1 MNRNDFL
8 DRASNYA
15 QVSATDIVGLKEVLG
30 RYPYFQPARALL
42 VRALKI
48 SDDISFQEELKDAAL
63 HAGDRRLLKQIIEG
77 KLPEIVKEVEVT
89 VESTEAEIFANPSLE
104 AEPVGVALEEVFS
117 SSETDTTSD
126 TIEIAAEEQQE
137 EEEPVFEVPPVVKE
151 AEILSQI
158 LEYPEIAEVSN
169 DQASIVSAPPHEE
182 NQLPEKLSFTE
193 WLKRSK
199 MEHPAEPKKEIE
211 KEPFSVAPKEKVEE
225 ESLIS
230 KFIETDPRISPPTK
244 AAFFSPVDMARKS
257 VEDRDDVVSETLA
270 KIYAAQGDIQRA
282 IRIYNKLSLL
292 YPEKNSYFA
301 ALIEKL
307 ENPS

>member
-8 DRASNYA
+8 ERASNYA
-15 QVSATDIVGLKEVLG
+15 QISAGDIVGLKEVLA
-30 RYPYFQPARALL
+30 RYPYFQPARALF
-42 VRALKI
+42 VRALKV

-63 HAGDRRLLKQIIEG
+63 HAGDRRLLKLIVEC
-77 KLPEIVKEVEVT
+77 KKPEIEKEVEIVLEPAE
-89 VESTEAEIFANPSLE
+89 VELVAISIQEEEPKKESVSSLE
-104 AEPVGVALEEVFS
+104 TV
-117 SSETDTTSD
+117 TSK
-126 TIEIAAEEQQE
+126 EINERVEGRKV
-137 EEEPVFEVPPVVKE
+137 EEPVFEMPPVVKE

-158 LEYPEIAEVSN
+158 LEYPEIAEVSS
-169 DQASIVSAPPHEE
+169 DQASIVSVPHQEE
-182 NQLPEKLSFTE
+182 NEQPQRLSFTE
-193 WLKRSK
+193 WLKRSRV
-199 MEHPAEPKKEIE
+199 EHPAEPKKEIE
-211 KEPFSVAPKEKVEE
+211 KEPILVAHKEKVEE

>member
-1 MNRNDFL
+1 MNRTDFL
-8 DRASNYA
+8 ERAANYA
-15 QVSATDIVGLKEVLG
+15 NVSATDIAGLQEVLA

-42 VRALKI
+42 LRAMKF
-48 SDDISFQEELKDAAL
+48 SDDISYQEELKDAAL
-63 HAGDRRLLKQIIEG
+63 HAGDRRLLRKIVEGIILA
-77 KLPEIVKEVEVT
+77 KIQEVSVP
-89 VESTEAEIFANPSLE
+89 VISSSFSLE
-104 AEPVGVALEEVFS
+104 PEPEVLLEEQLK
-117 SSETDTTSD
+117 
-126 TIEIAAEEQQE
+126 TIETPSISEEEKEEGIENNEPSAEESLE
-137 EEEPVFEVPPVVKE
+137 ELIEQPPVLKE

-158 LEYPEIAEVSN
+158 LDYPTVDDTLEKDIQPIPSAPKAIAE
-169 DQASIVSAPPHEE
+169 
-182 NQLPEKLSFTE
+182 PEKLSFTE

-199 MEHPAEPKKEIE
+199 VDHPAEPIPAKENL
-211 KEPFSVAPKEKVEE
+211 KEAPEVKPNVVEE
-225 ESLIS
+225 TLIS

-270 KIYAAQGDIQRA
+270 KIYASQGDIHRA

-301 ALIEKL
+301 ALIETL

>member
-1 MNRNDFL
+1 
-8 DRASNYA
+8 
-15 QVSATDIVGLKEVLG
+15 
-30 RYPYFQPARALL
+30 
-42 VRALKI
+42 
-48 SDDISFQEELKDAAL
+48 
-63 HAGDRRLLKQIIEG
+63 
-77 KLPEIVKEVEVT
+77 
-89 VESTEAEIFANPSLE
+89 
-104 AEPVGVALEEVFS
+104 
-117 SSETDTTSD
+117 
-126 TIEIAAEEQQE
+126 
-137 EEEPVFEVPPVVKE
+137 VKE

-158 LEYPEIAEVSN
+158 LEYPEIAEASN
-169 DQASIVSAPPHEE
+169 DQASVVSVPLQEE
-182 NQLPEKLSFTE
+182 NQPPQKLSFTE
-193 WLKRSK
+193 WLKRSRV
-199 MEHPAEPKKEIE
+199 EHPAEPKKEIE
-211 KEPFSVAPKEKVEE
+211 KESFSVAPNEKVEE

>member
-1 MNRNDFL
+1 MNRNEFL
-8 DRASNYA
+8 ERASNYA
-15 QVSATDIVGLKEVLG
+15 QVSAGDIVGLKEILG

-42 VRALKI
+42 VRALKV

-63 HAGDRRLLKQIIEG
+63 HAGDRRLLKQIVEG
-77 KLPEIVKEVEVT
+77 KMPEIEKEIEIVLETVEVEVVSISMQE
-89 VESTEAEIFANPSLE
+89 VETEN
-104 AEPVGVALEEVFS
+104 EPLEEATSIVEAAAATEIN
-117 SSETDTTSD
+117 ET
-126 TIEIAAEEQQE
+126 AEEDHQV
-137 EEEPVFEVPPVVKE
+137 EEPLFEVPPIVKE

-158 LEYPEIAEVSN
+158 LEYPEIVETSN

-182 NQLPEKLSFTE
+182 NQQPQKLSFTE
-193 WLKRSK
+193 WLKRSRV
-199 MEHPAEPKKEIE
+199 EHPAEPKKEIE
-211 KEPFSVAPKEKVEE
+211 KEPIGVAPKEKVEE

-270 KIYAAQGDIQRA
+270 KIYAAQGDVQRA

>member
-15 QVSATDIVGLKEVLG
+15 QVSASDILGLKEVLG
-30 RYPYFQPARALL
+30 RYPYFQPARVLL
-42 VRALKI
+42 VRALKV

-63 HAGDRRLLKQIIEG
+63 HAGDRRLLKQIVEG
-77 KLPEIVKEVEVT
+77 KMPEVVKEVEVIE
-89 VESTEAEIFANPSLE
+89 ESIEAEIVAIPMLA
-104 AEPVGVALEEVFS
+104 AEPEEVALEEDFS
-117 SSETDTTSD
+117 SSETDATSEN
-126 TIEIAAEEQQE
+126 IEIAPEEHQKE
-137 EEEPVFEVPPVVKE
+137 EAPVFEVPPVVKE

-158 LEYPEIAEVSN
+158 LEYPEIPEVSN

-182 NQLPEKLSFTE
+182 SQQPQKLSFTE
-193 WLKRSK
+193 WLKRSR
-199 MEHPAEPKKEIE
+199 MEHPAEPKKETE
-211 KEPFSVAPKEKVEE
+211 KEPVLVAPKEKVEE

>member
-1 MNRNDFL
+1 MNRTDFL
-8 DRASNYA
+8 ERAANYA
-15 QVSATDIVGLKEVLG
+15 NVSATDIAGLQEVIA

-42 VRALKI
+42 VRAMKLT
-48 SDDISFQEELKDAAL
+48 DDISYLEELKDAAL
-63 HAGDRRLLKQIIEG
+63 HAGDRRHLRMIVEGVIVPKNHEERILEKQ
-77 KLPEIVKEVEVT
+77 LSV
-89 VESTEAEIFANPSLE
+89 SLE
-104 AEPVGVALEEVFS
+104 PAPGFNFDEKLETTENISSNEELQLEVIENPEPSAEVRLEEL
-117 SSETDTTSD
+117 
-126 TIEIAAEEQQE
+126 IEQ
-137 EEEPVFEVPPVVKE
+137 PPILKD

-158 LEYPEIAEVSN
+158 LDYPIIEETPEKDVQPIPSAPKAIAE
-169 DQASIVSAPPHEE
+169 
-182 NQLPEKLSFTE
+182 PEKLSFTE

-199 MEHPAEPKKEIE
+199 VNHPAEPIPAKENL
-211 KEPFSVAPKEKVEE
+211 KEAPEVKPNAVEE
-225 ESLIS
+225 TLIS

-270 KIYAAQGDIQRA
+270 KIYAAQGDVQRA

-301 ALIEKL
+301 ALIETL

>member
-15 QVSATDIVGLKEVLG
+15 QVSASDIVGLKEVLG
-30 RYPYFQPARALL
+30 RYPYFQPARVLL
-42 VRALKI
+42 VRALKV

-63 HAGDRRLLKQIIEG
+63 HAGDRRLLKQIVEG
-77 KLPEIVKEVEVT
+77 KMPEVVKEVEDI
-89 VESTEAEIFANPSLE
+89 VESAEAEIVAIPMQEEEPE
-104 AEPVGVALEEVFS
+104 AVALEEGFS
-117 SSETDTTSD
+117 SSETDVTTE
-126 TIEIAAEEQQE
+126 TIEIAAEERQE
-137 EEEPVFEVPPVVKE
+137 EEAIVFEVPPVVKE

-169 DQASIVSAPPHEE
+169 DQASVVSGPLHEE
-182 NQLPEKLSFTE
+182 SQQPEKLSFTE
-193 WLKRSK
+193 WLKRSRL
-199 MEHPAEPKKEIE
+199 EHPAEPKKETE
-211 KEPFSVAPKEKVEE
+211 KEPVWVAPKEKVEE

-230 KFIETDPRISPPTK
+230 KFIETDPRISAPTK

>member
-8 DRASNYA
+8 ERASNYA
-15 QVSATDIVGLKEVLG
+15 QVSASDIAGLKEVLD
-30 RYPYFQPARALL
+30 RYPYFQPARVLL
-42 VRALKI
+42 VRALKV

-63 HAGDRRLLKQIIEG
+63 HAGDRRLLRQIVEG
-77 KLPEIVKEVEVT
+77 KLPEAIKEAEVIE
-89 VESTEAEIFANPSLE
+89 ESTEAEAFEIPMLAV
-104 AEPVGVALEEVFS
+104 EPEEVALEAGFS
-117 SSETDTTSD
+117 SSETDVTTE
-126 TIEIAAEEQQE
+126 TIEIAAEERQE
-137 EEEPVFEVPPVVKE
+137 EEAIVFEAPPVLKE

-169 DQASIVSAPPHEE
+169 DQASIVSAPHHVES
-182 NQLPEKLSFTE
+182 QQPERLSFTE
-193 WLKRSK
+193 WLKRSRV
-199 MEHPAEPKKEIE
+199 EYPAKPKKEAE
-211 KEPFSVAPKEKVEE
+211 REPVSVAPKEKVEE

>member
-1 MNRNDFL
+1 MNRSDFL
-8 DRASNYA
+8 ERAANYA
-15 QVSATDIVGLKEVLG
+15 NVSATDIAGLQEVLG

-42 VRALKI
+42 VRALKL
-48 SDDISFQEELKDAAL
+48 SDDFSYQEELKDAAL
-63 HAGDRRLLKQIIEG
+63 HAGDRRLLRTIVESVVLTKIEEEGITEKQPIVSLEPEPEIHPVEKSKTTESLSLIEE
-77 KLPEIVKEVEVT
+77 LPEDGIESIVPSADISLEVLIEQPSIVK
-89 VESTEAEIFANPSLE
+89 
-104 AEPVGVALEEVFS
+104 
-117 SSETDTTSD
+117 D
-126 TIEIAAEEQQE
+126 
-137 EEEPVFEVPPVVKE
+137 

-158 LEYPEIAEVSN
+158 LDYPAVSENKEKDFQPIPTAPQAIAE
-169 DQASIVSAPPHEE
+169 
-182 NQLPEKLSFTE
+182 PEKLSFTE

-199 MEHPAEPKKEIE
+199 IEHRAESTHSKENLKETLDPK
-211 KEPFSVAPKEKVEE
+211 PKVVE

-270 KIYAAQGDIQRA
+270 KIYAAQGDVQRA

-301 ALIEKL
+301 ALIETL

>member
-1 MNRNDFL
+1 M
-8 DRASNYA
+8 
-15 QVSATDIVGLKEVLG
+15 E
-30 RYPYFQPARALL
+30 PADE
-42 VRALKI
+42 I
-48 SDDISFQEELKDAAL
+48 
-63 HAGDRRLLKQIIEG
+63 
-77 KLPEIVKEVEVT
+77 EIVQTPEGGLQ
-89 VESTEAEIFANPSLE
+89 ININPSSDE
-104 AEPVGVALEEVFS
+104 ESEEESEEGSEEGSEEVAPAVELDEYRDEQPISTADAVKQQFG
-117 SSETDTTSD
+117 E
-126 TIEIAAEEQQE
+126 AADEMIK
-137 EEEPVFEVPPVVKE
+137 EEEPVFEVPPDVKE

>member
-8 DRASNYA
+8 DRVSNYA
-15 QVSATDIVGLKEVLG
+15 QVSASDILGLKEVLG

-63 HAGDRRLLKQIIEG
+63 HAGDRKLLKQIVEG
-77 KLPEIVKEVEVT
+77 KMPEGVKEVEVI
-89 VESTEAEIFANPSLE
+89 VELKEVEIDEVPKHE
-104 AEPVGVALEEVFS
+104 AEPERVALEEGIPRP
-117 SSETDTTSD
+117 ETDISA
-126 TIEIAAEEQQE
+126 EIKEIVPDKRQDEA
-137 EEEPVFEVPPVVKE
+137 PVFEVNPVVKE

-158 LEYPEIAEVSN
+158 LEYPEIAEASN
-169 DQASIVSAPPHEE
+169 DQASIVSAIPHDE
-182 NQLPEKLSFTE
+182 NQQPQKLSFTE
-193 WLKRSK
+193 WLKRSRI
-199 MEHPAEPKKEIE
+199 EHPAEPKKETE
-211 KEPFSVAPKEKVEE
+211 KEPVLVAHKEKVEE

>member
-8 DRASNYA
+8 KRASNYA
-15 QVSATDIVGLKEVLG
+15 QVSAADIVGLKEVLG

-42 VRALKI
+42 ARALKV

-63 HAGDRRLLKQIIEG
+63 HAGDRRLLKQIVEG
-77 KLPEIVKEVEVT
+77 KMPEIVKEVEVI
-89 VESTEAEIFANPSLE
+89 VESAEAEDVAFPLQE
-104 AEPVGVALEEVFS
+104 AEPEEVALEEDFS
-117 SSETDTTSD
+117 SLETDAST
-126 TIEIAAEEQQE
+126 EINESSEEDRQV
-137 EEEPVFEVPPVVKE
+137 EEPVFEAPPVVKE

-158 LEYPEIAEVSN
+158 LEYPEIAEASN
-169 DQASIVSAPPHEE
+169 DQASVVSVPLQEE
-182 NQLPEKLSFTE
+182 NQPPQKLSFTE
-193 WLKRSK
+193 WLKRSRV
-199 MEHPAEPKKEIE
+199 EHPAEPKKEIE
-211 KEPFSVAPKEKVEE
+211 KESFSVAPNEKVEE